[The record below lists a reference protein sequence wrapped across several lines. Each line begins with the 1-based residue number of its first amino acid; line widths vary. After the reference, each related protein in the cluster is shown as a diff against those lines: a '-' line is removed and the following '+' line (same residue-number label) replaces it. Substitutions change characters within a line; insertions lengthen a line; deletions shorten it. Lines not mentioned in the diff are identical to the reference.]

1 MPFTEALEHVYHFF
15 DYKTVW
21 ILTSCCCI
29 VFQTVFFML
38 KNIPKVNPG
47 SLITGILCLIIIL
60 VLKHINEKYKQKLKF
75 PIPAELIVVSL
86 LPIN

>member
-1 MPFTEALEHVYHFF
+1 
-15 DYKTVW
+15 
-21 ILTSCCCI
+21 
-29 VFQTVFFML
+29 ML